1 MKEKVNLQQYR
12 VDLGA
17 YMKAGEKRVEE
28 EEEEVVSQWSVVS
41 FEWRLWAAVDF
52 TLKSLSHFTTSLTS
66 NVVILAKRP

>member
-1 MKEKVNLQQYR
+1 
-12 VDLGA
+12 
-17 YMKAGEKRVEE
+17 MKAGEKREE
-28 EEEEVVSQWSVVS
+28 EEKKEEEEVVSQWSVVS